1 MRKIWLK
8 PERTGDKTE
17 NFVPLWRR
25 IAPFSINLFPAIPD
39 TTITKKCRPLKEWTD
54 RVRAFVTY
62 KKNRARM
69 IFLCFV
75 SEAYKK
81 NHVHIL
87 VSSCTYRKLYMSIS
101 LCCTKQKDV
110 TELWKKSQNNRQ
122 NHVQSAENTSK
133 IKLKRCIIP
142 FAFGVL
148 SLLAN
153 TFQEIFLSKINIK
166 RLLKKET
173 YFWRKT

>member
-1 MRKIWLK
+1 M
-8 PERTGDKTE
+8 GDKTE

-25 IAPFSINLFPAIPD
+25 IAPFSVKLSPAIPD
-39 TTITKKCRPLKEWTD
+39 TTTTKKCRPLKEWTD

-81 NHVHIL
+81 K
-87 VSSCTYRKLYMSIS
+87 SCTYSGILMYVEKALWVFLYVVQSKKMS
-101 LCCTKQKDV
+101 LNY
-110 TELWKKSQNNRQ
+110 EKKSQNNRQ
-122 NHVQSAENTSK
+122 NHVQSDENTSK

-153 TFQEIFLSKINIK
+153 TFYKIFFSKINIK
-166 RLLKKET
+166 RLLKK
-173 YFWRKT
+173 

>member
-1 MRKIWLK
+1 M
-8 PERTGDKTE
+8 GDKTE

-25 IAPFSINLFPAIPD
+25 IAPFSVKLFPAIPD
-39 TTITKKCRPLKEWTD
+39 TTTTKKCRPLKEWTN

-81 NHVHIL
+81 KIMYIFWYPDVRIE
-87 VSSCTYRKLYMSIS
+87 SFMSIS

>member
-39 TTITKKCRPLKEWTD
+39 TTITKNAGLLRSEQIVYVRLWRTKKIVHEWFS
-54 RVRAFVTY
+54 FVLWV
-62 KKNRARM
+62 KL
-69 IFLCFV
+69 I
-75 SEAYKK
+75 KK

>member
-1 MRKIWLK
+1 MTKLKILSLFDVES
-8 PERTGDKTE
+8 PRFLL
-17 NFVPLWRR
+17 NFFPLFPIQQQQKNAGLLRSEQIVYVRLWR
-25 IAPFSINLFPAIPD
+25 
-39 TTITKKCRPLKEWTD
+39 T
-54 RVRAFVTY
+54 

-81 NHVHIL
+81 KIMYIFWYPDVRIE
-87 VSSCTYRKLYMSIS
+87 SFMSIS

-122 NHVQSAENTSK
+122 NHVQSDENTSK
-133 IKLKRCIIP
+133 IKLKRCIFP

-153 TFQEIFLSKINIK
+153 TFYKIFFSKINIK

-173 YFWRKT
+173 YFWQKT

>member
-1 MRKIWLK
+1 M
-8 PERTGDKTE
+8 GDKTE

-25 IAPFSINLFPAIPD
+25 IAPFSVKLFPAIPD
-39 TTITKKCRPLKEWTD
+39 TTTTKKCRPLKEWTN

-81 NHVHIL
+81 KIMYIIWYPDVRIE
-87 VSSCTYRKLYMSIS
+87 SFMSIS

-122 NHVQSAENTSK
+122 NHVQSDENTSK

-153 TFQEIFLSKINIK
+153 TFYKIFFSKINIK

>member
-81 NHVHIL
+81 KIMYIFWYPHVRIESFIW
-87 VSSCTYRKLYMSIS
+87 VFLY
-101 LCCTKQKDV
+101 V
-110 TELWKKSQNNRQ
+110 
-122 NHVQSAENTSK
+122 VQSKKMSLNYEKKVK
-133 IKLKRCIIP
+133 II
-142 FAFGVL
+142 V
-148 SLLAN
+148 
-153 TFQEIFLSKINIK
+153 KIMFN
-166 RLLKKET
+166 LLKIRPK
-173 YFWRKT
+173 